1 MDIAI
6 YLLLTYII
14 IFGVT
19 IKVKTNKSEAKNKKD
34 KLYETKLELLKY
46 SFNDID
52 RRYESLTLEEK
63 KIVDEKSFKEILEE
77 IDNL

>member
-19 IKVKTNKSEAKNKKD
+19 IKVKTKKSKAKNKKD